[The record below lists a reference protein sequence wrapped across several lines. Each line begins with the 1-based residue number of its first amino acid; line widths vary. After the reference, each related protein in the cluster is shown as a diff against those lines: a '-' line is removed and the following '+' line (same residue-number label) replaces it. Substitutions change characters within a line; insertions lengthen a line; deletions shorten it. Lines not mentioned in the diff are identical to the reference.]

1 MSFLLEDGEYFLIL
15 HVVGNQ
21 ATYLKRGKKY
31 KLTKIPSRK

>member
-21 ATYLKRGKKY
+21 AYLLEKGKKY